1 MVYVKCV
8 NLFAKLKNIS
18 NVHTY
23 IHTHT
28 YTRAYNFIGYMYTLC
43 ISSRSK
49 RLLFFFMLS
58 FLVTANAFAQKF
70 AIKSNVLY
78 DAAVIP
84 NLGMEIRIDTV
95 KTFELSCIY
104 NPIEYPGNR
113 KWKVLAFQP
122 ELRFWTYTAFSG
134 FYWGFNALWGKY
146 NVSRMPFSL
155 FCNSDKRYQGN
166 FIGGGLSCGYHWILS
181 PHWGIEASMSVD
193 YLHFH
198 YDRYRCGSCGY
209 REQHA
214 NTNYIG
220 PSRLNLSFVYLI
232 N

>member
-8 NLFAKLKNIS
+8 NLLAWPKDIS
-18 NVHTY
+18 HAHTY
-23 IHTHT
+23 THTHIHTH
-28 YTRAYNFIGYMYTLC
+28 ACNFISYMYLL
-43 ISSRSK
+43 SMSRKSK
-49 RLLFFFMLS
+49 QFILFFMLS
-58 FLVTANAFAQKF
+58 FFCSSSALAQRF
-70 AIKSNVLY
+70 AIKNNVLY

-84 NLGMEIRIDTV
+84 NLGMEVRLDTA

-104 NPIEYPGNR
+104 NPIEYPGNH
-113 KWKVLAFQP
+113 KWKILAFQP

-146 NVSRMPFSL
+146 NISRMPFSL
-155 FCNSDKRYQGN
+155 FCYSDKRYQGN

-181 PHWGIEASMSVD
+181 PHWGLEASMSVD

-214 NTNYIG
+214 NTNYVG
-220 PSRLNLSFVYLI
+220 PSRLNLSFVYII